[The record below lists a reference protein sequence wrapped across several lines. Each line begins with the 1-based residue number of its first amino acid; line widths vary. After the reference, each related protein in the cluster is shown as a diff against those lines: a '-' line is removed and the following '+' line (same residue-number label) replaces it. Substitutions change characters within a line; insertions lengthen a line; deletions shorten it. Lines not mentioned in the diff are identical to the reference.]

1 MTLADDHSNC
11 QKFFLA
17 HNEAEAEAKMLY
29 YVVSYVTNN
38 RVSSFA
44 VRIVHERLKT
54 LCNIPP
60 SMMLYNGLGS
70 I

>member
-38 RVSSFA
+38 RV
-44 VRIVHERLKT
+44 IVVCRSHCTRET
-54 LCNIPP
+54 EDI
-60 SMMLYNGLGS
+60 M
-70 I
+70 